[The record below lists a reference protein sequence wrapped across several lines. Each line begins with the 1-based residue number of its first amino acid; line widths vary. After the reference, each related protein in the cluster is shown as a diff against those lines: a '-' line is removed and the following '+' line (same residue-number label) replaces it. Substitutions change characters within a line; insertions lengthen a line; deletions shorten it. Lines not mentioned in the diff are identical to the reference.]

1 MTYYSALHYAAKA
14 EKSASTAV
22 EAAEIAKQ
30 YGNDKINQTHI
41 TNCITEIPQD
51 IKLEL
56 NDGTLVLKAGS
67 KVYVPNGK
75 NADGSNKFDVVTIAS
90 DLTTT
95 DTGNRTLWFTYDMT
109 ANKLTAGVSSETGAP
124 VSGTYKM
131 YYDSSENK
139 CFVSYASSYKQT
151 SFPICIIKSS
161 TTGITSIDQVFNGMG
176 YIGSTVFV
184 LPNVKGLIPNGRNAD
199 GTLKNIEFTVG
210 KVRTYTNASTRN
222 NAYLALS
229 ANDNDSVGR
238 VNDFIIT
245 DDISQ
250 SDTSRVVY
258 SPTLNKNIISGG
270 TEWKWAIVGQWS
282 TTSSSPFSVT
292 SFQPKLPFRA
302 VDYSEFKNVAKT
314 VESTVNTL
322 PKHVVVTS
330 LPSTKDANTFY
341 YIPE

>member
-1 MTYYSALHYAAKA
+1 MTYYSALHYATKA
-14 EKSASTAV
+14 EKSAS
-22 EAAEIAKQ
+22 EAALHNLK
-30 YGNDKINQTHI
+30 NKI

-56 NDGTLVLKAGS
+56 VDGTLVLKAGS

-161 TTGITSIDQVFNGMG
+161 TTGITSIDQVFNGFG
-176 YIGSTVFV
+176 YIGKRNYI
-184 LPNVKGLIPNGRNAD
+184 LPNVKLLISKGYNKD
-199 GTLKNIEFTVG
+199 GSHKNQEYIVNNVLISNNDFSA
-210 KVRTYTNASTRN
+210 NSIMFFRN
-222 NAYLALS
+222 NNVHQIYNINKSAYLGELS
-229 ANDNDSVGR
+229 STPAVGTGFQWYYNTTERLWYMHEAHETSWKQRDYAN
-238 VNDFIIT
+238 
-245 DDISQ
+245 
-250 SDTSRVVY
+250 
-258 SPTLNKNIISGG
+258 LG
-270 TEWKWAIVGQWS
+270 TNTANE
-282 TTSSSPFSVT
+282 T
-292 SFQPKLPFRA
+292 SFKEVFRA
-302 VDYSEFKNVAKT
+302 VDYNDLSDVINDLT
-314 VESTVNTL
+314 
-322 PKHVVVTS
+322 KHVVVTS
-330 LPSTKDANTFY
+330 LPSTKDADTFY